1 MDLRLPDASYILRAE
16 ISNLFK
22 LGLTSKTDTSPLLKS
37 WKTKK
42 FRPKFNLPDCIC
54 RVNLKSNI

>member
-1 MDLRLPDASYILRAE
+1 MDLRLPDASHLE
-16 ISNLFK
+16 VGNLKFK
-22 LGLTSKTDTSPLLKS
+22 LGLTSKTDTSPRLKS

-54 RVNLKSNI
+54 GVNLKSNI